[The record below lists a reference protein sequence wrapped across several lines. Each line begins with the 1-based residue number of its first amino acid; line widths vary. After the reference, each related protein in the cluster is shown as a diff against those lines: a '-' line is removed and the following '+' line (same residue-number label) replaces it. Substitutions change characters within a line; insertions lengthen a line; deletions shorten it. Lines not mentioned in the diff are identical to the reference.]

1 MGWDSSASGKY
12 DDYEDKDKCIQEL
25 EQQLEDAR
33 KEIYSLDKQVVGR
46 EAMIRVHEQEVERL
60 KDKIAQQNTDFVI
73 DGGEIE
79 RLRSALVKYGRHEEG
94 CGIIGDGYAGQ
105 SIQHTD
111 VCTCGLEQALKG
123 NPEIDEPN
131 GLEEG

>member
-12 DDYEDKDKCIQEL
+12 DDYEDKDKRIQEL

-33 KEIYSLDKQVVGR
+33 
-46 EAMIRVHEQEVERL
+46 
-60 KDKIAQQNTDFVI
+60 NTDFVI